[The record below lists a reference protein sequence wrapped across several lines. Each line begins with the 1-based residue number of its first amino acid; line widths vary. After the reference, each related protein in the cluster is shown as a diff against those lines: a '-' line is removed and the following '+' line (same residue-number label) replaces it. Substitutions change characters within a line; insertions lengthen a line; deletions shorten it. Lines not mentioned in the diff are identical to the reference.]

1 MKKLNVLLFTLS
13 ISTIIYAVD
22 VEDNVK
28 DYKKSD
34 NWVSFAITDNHF
46 GNTLATRAATE
57 DLRTNSTLAFTYPTN
72 NKCKIAPA
80 ELIIKL
86 SEPLSESSTHEVYGN
101 LQFDNLPVERIEA
114 TVQNEAGSN
123 FTFLTINYKN
133 MDEKVKKSKNMSI
146 NFKGYG
152 VINFSMNG
160 AQNAIQDAKSICN
173 NFSY

>member
-13 ISTIIYAVD
+13 TSTLIYAVD

-34 NWVSFAITDNHF
+34 SWVSFAITDNHF

-57 DLRTNSTLAFTYPTN
+57 DVRTNSTLAFTYPTN
-72 NKCKIAPA
+72 NKCKIAPI

-86 SEPLSESSTHEVYGN
+86 SEPLSESTSYNVYGN
-101 LQFDNLPVERIEA
+101 LQFDNLPAERVEA
-114 TVQNEAGSN
+114 TVQNEADSN
-123 FTFLTINYKN
+123 FTFLTLNYKN
-133 MDEKVKKSKNMSI
+133 MDEKVKKAKNMTI

-152 VINFSMNG
+152 VISFSMNG
-160 AQNAIQDAKSICN
+160 AQNAIQDAKSTCKN
-173 NFSY
+173 YSY